1 MRKRTVA
8 TKQLTL
14 RGFDADLERALVK
27 EARTSGLSLN
37 QAAVKLLRRGAG
49 LASGPAPNAV
59 GNALDHLIGTWTADD
74 AGRMAAASAVFE
86 RVDEDLW
93 K

>member
-1 MRKRTVA
+1 MSS
-8 TKQLTL
+8 KQLTL
-14 RGFDADLERALVK
+14 RGFDDELERALVA
-27 EARTSGLSLN
+27 EARASGLSLN

-49 LASGPAPNAV
+49 LGAGPAPHAV
-59 GNALDHLIGTWTADD
+59 GSALDHLIGTWTEEDARCVAD
-74 AGRMAAASAVFE
+74 ATAVFE

>member
-1 MRKRTVA
+1 MP

-14 RGFDADLERALVK
+14 RGFDDELERALLK
-27 EARTSGLSLN
+27 EARASGLSLN

-49 LASGPAPNAV
+49 LAAGPAPNAV
-59 GNALDHLIGTWTADD
+59 GGALDHLIGTWTEEDARRVAD
-74 AGRMAAASAVFE
+74 ATAVFE

>member
-1 MRKRTVA
+1 MP

-14 RGFDADLERALVK
+14 RGFDAELDRALRK
-27 EARTSGLSLN
+27 EARATGLSLN

-49 LASGPAPNAV
+49 LGPDTPASVV
-59 GNALDHLIGTWTADD
+59 GDALDDLIGTWTDEEAE
-74 AGRMAAASAVFE
+74 RMAAATAVFE

>member
-1 MRKRTVA
+1 MAAR
-8 TKQLTL
+8 QLTL

-27 EARTSGLSLN
+27 EARASGLSLN

-59 GNALDHLIGTWTADD
+59 GTALDHLIGTWTADD
-74 AGRMAAASAVFE
+74 AKRMAAATAVFE